1 MKSLSS
7 GNLKLDYARFCIPCV
22 VNLAV
27 FSIYSIVD
35 ALFVSRYIN
44 SDALA
49 AVTLSHPFLSLLFCI
64 GITLAVGGSTLIAKA
79 LGEKNEDYANFIF
92 SQNLV
97 VTIIISLLI
106 SITVSLLLEPCCILL
121 GAADETMS
129 HTMDYMGTLAPFS
142 MAFVLEYN
150 MEFLVKTDGNPGLSL
165 FTVIGSSLLNIF
177 LDWLFVARLDMGTYG
192 AALATGIAQTLASV
206 TFLSYI
212 LFSKKGLFHFRKFK
226 WNLRIYGKLLAL
238 GAADGSMEI
247 LSALLILIYN
257 RVMRDNL
264 GTDGVAAFGIVIYI
278 SNLVFNMNTGA
289 TQGMEPLVSY
299 HKGAKEQSACKKLY
313 RYALTVVLILCLAS
327 FLSCQFYTEEIISL
341 FFNDAAANVALLAAS
356 GLRIYS
362 YTFLFMGFNLLTSG
376 YMTAQCRPAF
386 ALTISLCR
394 AFFLQAAALF
404 VVMAVLGIDY
414 VWFSAVLSEGM
425 MAVVSILLLISFNRQ
440 LCPCTGQ
447 DQSW

>member
-35 ALFVSRYIN
+35 ALFVSRCIN

-79 LGEKNEDYANFIF
+79 LGEKNNDYANFIF
-92 SQNLV
+92 SQNLI
-97 VTIIISLLI
+97 VTIIISVLI
-106 SITVSLLLEPCCILL
+106 SISVSLLLEPCCALL
-121 GAADETMS
+121 GASEATMPY
-129 HTMDYMGTLAPFS
+129 TRDYLGTLAPFA

-177 LDWLFVARLDMGTYG
+177 LDWLFVAHLDMGTYG
-192 AALATGIAQTLASV
+192 AALATGISQTLASV

-212 LFSKKGLFHFRKFK
+212 LFSKKGLFHFRRFK

-257 RVMRDNL
+257 RIMRDNL

-299 HKGAKEQSACKKLY
+299 HKGACEQSSCKKLY
-313 RYALTVVLILCLAS
+313 RYALTVVLILCAAT
-327 FLSCQFYTEEIISL
+327 FISCQLFTEEIIAL
-341 FFNDAAANVALLAAS
+341 FFNDASAKVALLAAE
-356 GLRIYS
+356 GLRVFS

-376 YMTAQCRPAF
+376 YMTAQCKPSF
-386 ALTISLCR
+386 ALSISLGR
-394 AFFLQAAALF
+394 AFFLHAAVLLTI
-404 VVMAVLGIDY
+404 VAVLGIDY
-414 VWFSAVLSEGM
+414 VWLSSVISEAA
-425 MAVVSILLLISFNRQ
+425 MAVVSFILLLSFNRR
-440 LCPCTGQ
+440 LSRCK
-447 DQSW
+447 DQVRSS